1 MEVTKENLEY
11 AYKHMASQ
19 WDFYWKHSK
28 KDPRWVYN
36 PPVEFHEGDMVYVNL
51 DVGFPH
57 EMCFGHWCYVV
68 KKMRDK
74 ALVIPATS
82 VKDDDAVS
90 TEMDISVIINGK
102 KTKSRLN
109 FNEMRTVDNMRID
122 PRKSVAKPQ
131 VSLCFIKYKLKEFI
145 GG

>member
-1 MEVTKENLEY
+1 MEVTKENLEV
-11 AYKHMASQ
+11 ALDHLKSQ
-19 WDFYWKHSK
+19 WVYYWKK
-28 KDPRWVYN
+28 KKENPKWVCS
-36 PPVEFHEGDMVYVNL
+36 PTLEFQEGDMVYVNL

-68 KKMRDK
+68 KKFRDK
-74 ALVIPATS
+74 MLVIPSTS
-82 VKDDDAVS
+82 VKDDCTVS
-90 TEMDISVIINGK
+90 TEMDIRVVINGK

-109 FNEMRTVDNMRID
+109 FSELRTVDKMRID
-122 PRKSVAKPQ
+122 LRKSVAKPQ

>member
-11 AYKHMASQ
+11 AYKHTSSQ
-19 WDFYWKHSK
+19 WDFYWRYSNN
-28 KDPRWVYN
+28 DPRWVYN
-36 PPVEFHEGDMVYVNL
+36 PPIEFHEGDMVYVNL
-51 DVGFPH
+51 DVGFPR

-68 KKMRDK
+68 KKFRDK
-74 ALVIPATS
+74 MLVIPSTS
-82 VKDDDAVS
+82 VKDDCTVS
-90 TEMDISVIINGK
+90 TEMDIHVVINGK

-109 FNEMRTVDNMRID
+109 FSELRTVDKMRID